1 MNFKKSIMCIAG
13 MFIAM
18 WANGAPILPDKPVD
32 AASVKKIH
40 LIFKTHLDVGFTN
53 SGKNVI
59 NTYMTDFIPHTLDL
73 IESLKESGAEK
84 HYTWTTGSWII
95 TKFLETASDEDVR
108 RMEKAIADGDINWHA
123 LPFTTHTEMADA
135 SLYEL
140 GIQYCKDL
148 DKRFGKSSI
157 SAKMTDVPGHTR
169 SLIPVLARNGVK
181 FLHIGV
187 NSASTSP
194 DVPSL
199 FKWCAPDGSSVIV
212 MYQQGYG
219 DQLLL
224 PGTGVMVDIRF
235 TNDNHG
241 PHTLEQI
248 RGIYEELRSKY
259 PNAEIVNSSLDDIAL
274 DVLEIEDRLPVI
286 TRELGD
292 TWIHGIGSNPKMVAQ
307 FRELSR
313 LRNKWISEG
322 RFAAGDKTDKAFGL
336 PLLMA
341 TEHTWGRDVKMFL
354 KDWDIYMPEA
364 FEAARSKASFRLMEE
379 SWNEKQNNIFE
390 AIDNLPQ
397 REKEEALAAIDALE
411 PKAPELKGFKKPGNI
426 SNTFKTRYFEVKFD
440 AGNGSVISL
449 KDRETGRQWAD
460 PGHPLFAYSYQTF
473 NNADYERFLGQYLI
487 RKVDWAFK
495 DFGKPGLENC
505 NVESAIRTPE
515 FIEAYSK
522 KDSGGQTFVLKL
534 RVADGQGNA
543 IGGSPA
549 DIYLELSFPDSEKVI
564 NATLKCMDKRAY
576 RLPEAQWFSF
586 IPQLGNGAEWV
597 VDKMDAPVNFR
608 DIESHGN
615 RKMHGVTDG
624 IALYEGS
631 GKAMTITSMD
641 CPLVMFG
648 SSSLLDFNN
657 ILPAAEDGAR
667 FCLHNNVWGTNFSM
681 WFDKDMLYRF
691 TVRF

>member
-1 MNFKKSIMCIAG
+1 MKLKKGLISIAG
-13 MFIAM
+13 MLMAI
-18 WANGAPILPDKPVD
+18 WANAAPILPDKPVD

-59 NTYMTDFIPHTLDL
+59 DTYMTDFIPHTLDL
-73 IESLKESGAEK
+73 IESLKNSGAEE
-84 HYTWTTGSWII
+84 HYSWTTGSWII
-95 TKFLETASDEDVR
+95 TKFLETASENDVR
-108 RMEKAIADGDINWHA
+108 RMERAIADGDINWHA

-148 DKRFGKSSI
+148 DRRFGKSSI

-169 SLIPVLARNGVK
+169 SLIPVLARNGIR

-248 RGIYEELRSKY
+248 KGIYDELRSKY

-274 DVLEIEDRLPVI
+274 DVMKIEDRLPVI
-286 TRELGD
+286 TKEIGD
-292 TWIHGIGSNPKMVAQ
+292 TWIHGIGSSPKMVAQ

-313 LRNKWISEG
+313 LRRKWIAEG

-341 TEHTWGRDVKMFL
+341 TEHTWGRDVKVFL

-364 FEAARSKASFRLMEE
+364 FETARSKGNFRLMEE

-397 REKEEALAAIDALE
+397 KEKEEALAALDALE
-411 PKAPELKGFKKPGNI
+411 PKTPELKGCKKLGNVLKV
-426 SNTFKTRYFEVKFD
+426 FKTKHFELKFSPES
-440 AGNGSVISL
+440 GSVISL

-460 PGHPLFAYSYQTF
+460 PEHPLFAYSYQTF
-473 NNADYERFLGQYLI
+473 NYSDYERFQGQYLI
-487 RKVDWAFK
+487 KKVKWALY
-495 DFGKPGLENC
+495 DFGKPGIENC
-505 NVESAIRTPE
+505 NVESALRTPE
-515 FIEAYSK
+515 LVEAYSK
-522 KDSGGQTFVLKL
+522 KDAEGQTFVLKL
-534 RVADGQGNA
+534 RVADGHGNA
-543 IGGSPA
+543 IKGSPE
-549 DIYLELSFPDSEKVI
+549 DIYLELFFPDGEKLI
-564 NATLKCMDKRAY
+564 NASLKCMNKRAS

-586 IPQLGNGAEWV
+586 RPQLANGAEWV
-597 VDKMDAPVNFR
+597 VDKLDSPVNFR

-615 RKMHGVTDG
+615 RKMHGFTDG
-624 IALYEGS
+624 VTLYENS
-631 GKAMTITSMD
+631 ARTMSITSMD

-648 SSSLLDFNN
+648 SSSLLDFDNR
-657 ILPAAEDGAR
+657 LPEAEDGAR
-667 FCLHNNVWGTNFSM
+667 FGLHNNVWGTNFSM